1 MHVKVRGQLCSV
13 SCFFP
18 VFSEF
23 WRIQIEFR
31 FLDLHGK
38 NLLLL
43 KHVSHKKCLLKSEKT
58 SGCCQEQQNK
68 RFITALLMRKHGLQ
82 LHSQHYSVLCLKS
95 QHLGGRA
102 QPGLH
107 SVFQA
112 TSGCIIRP
120 CLTQKKQEQK
130 PNKKTPSMLPN
141 TCFCLKTV
149 VS

>member
-82 LHSQHYSVLCLKS
+82 LHSQHSQGVSTEFQNSIPLSLKTLLYR
-95 QHLGGRA
+95 LGVGTVSCA
-102 QPGLH
+102 
-107 SVFQA
+107 S
-112 TSGCIIRP
+112 
-120 CLTQKKQEQK
+120 
-130 PNKKTPSMLPN
+130 NPN
-141 TCFCLKTV
+141 TWEAEHSLVYIVCSRLPRA